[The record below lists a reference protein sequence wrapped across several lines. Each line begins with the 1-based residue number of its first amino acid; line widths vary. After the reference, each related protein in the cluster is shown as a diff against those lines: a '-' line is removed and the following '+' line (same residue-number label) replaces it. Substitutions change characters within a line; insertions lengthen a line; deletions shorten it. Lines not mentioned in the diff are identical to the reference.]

1 MHPDVIGYLEQLA
14 NPTIKLID
22 KKRLIPPKCVV
33 TTGLLVLLYATR
45 AFDGDFVDT
54 VIAMDTHPWLPHD
67 PFLDPEQNT
76 IARNNAVKALRR
88 RIKEGTL
95 HKVTSMNGT
104 GTDTDRK
111 LITSNG
117 SDYAAVK
124 LCMERKLRNNYVSM
138 PKKKG
143 KKRKQPGKWPH
154 RLYSVHFPS
163 SAHQAPNHETVAS
176 SDNSTDQEGAHR
188 GAR

>member
-76 IARNNAVKALRR
+76 IARDNAVKALRR

-124 LCMERKLRNNYVSM
+124 LCMERKLRDNYVSM

-143 KKRKQPGKWPH
+143 KKRKQPGKWRIVFIPCTSPV
-154 RLYSVHFPS
+154 LPTK
-163 SAHQAPNHETVAS
+163 P
-176 SDNSTDQEGAHR
+176 
-188 GAR
+188 